1 MAYTT
6 SSKKKNNLF
15 TEYNRYQYY
24 DIIYDENI
32 STYRI
37 GLGYQNLPSFPRGE
51 LDTFYVI
58 DNATQYRPD
67 LISLKFYGT
76 TKLWWVIAKTN
87 NIQHPIKDLKAGTTI
102 RIPDS
107 FKVLS
112 ISGA

>member
-1 MAYTT
+1 MATT
-6 SSKKKNNLF
+6 SSQKRNDLF
-15 TEYNRYQYY
+15 DEYNRYQYY

-37 GLGYQNLPSFPRGE
+37 GLGYENLPSFPRGE

-58 DNATQYRPD
+58 ENSVQHRPD

-76 TKLWWVIAKTN
+76 TKLWWVIATEN
-87 NIQHPIKDLKAGTTI
+87 NIQHPIKDLTAGTTI

-107 FKVLS
+107 FRVLS
-112 ISGA
+112 VSGV